1 MAKSER
7 VRLRE
12 LREELRYW
20 QQMARIDAHSLR
32 GSRAKCFEIGAK
44 MRAVQAE
51 SELVLL
57 PEKHIIPFD
66 ITEVK
71 QESLL

>member
-12 LREELRYW
+12 LREDLRYW
-20 QQMARIDAHSLR
+20 QQQATIEYRWLQASKR
-32 GSRAKCFEIGAK
+32 KCHEIGAK

-57 PEKHIIPFD
+57 PEKHVTQYQIA
-66 ITEVK
+66 EVK
-71 QESLL
+71 QESFL